1 MSRSMTSPAMPV
13 QAPGRVAGSPFRSR
27 VPGAAAALGLA
38 VVAGLGAATV
48 MPRGPATR
56 GEVVAAL
63 VAGLLLGVAG
73 GAVMRSRWS
82 VLALPAAFAVTVEL
96 ARLGV
101 TGPSVDL
108 PRLDSTVGVLA
119 LVLGRGV
126 AAVLQLLP
134 IAVGA
139 AYGAG
144 LARRSAGVTSR
155 RRAAVIAGRVTATV
169 LVVALVALGAVLVR
183 PPRTAPILGADGRAV
198 PGSVSE
204 LATVRLGGHDQ
215 RVLIRGRSTS
225 NPVVLYLS
233 GGPGQSDLGYTR
245 ALMPTMEDDV
255 VFAVWDQRGTGTSYA
270 ALDPEDTW
278 TLDRAV
284 TDTVELSEYLR
295 RRFGQRP
302 IVLVGNSWGTLL
314 GTLAVQRRP
323 DLYAAYVGAGQMVD
337 VAESDRIIYRDMLAL
352 AQRTGDR
359 ALAGR
364 LRDSGPPPYADVYG
378 YATQLELYD
387 RLAPYPRT
395 AWFES
400 HRPGGLDGNGVPEYG
415 PLDKVNKLKG
425 LFDMGAVMYPQI
437 QAVDL
442 RRDVPRL
449 QVPVYLV
456 EGRHE
461 LRARLDPARAW
472 FAMLDAPAKQW
483 VEFRGS
489 GHVPHFEEYARFREL
504 LLGTVLPA
512 AGATT
517 TG

>member
-1 MSRSMTSPAMPV
+1 MSGSMTSAASSV
-13 QAPGRVAGSPFRSR
+13 AVPGRTAETPHRSR
-27 VPGAAAALGLA
+27 LPGAVAAIGVAA
-38 VVAGLGAATV
+38 VTGVVAATV

-63 VAGLLLGVAG
+63 VTGFVLGLAG
-73 GAVMRSRWS
+73 GALMRSRWS
-82 VLALPAAFAVTVEL
+82 VLVLPAAFAVTVEL
-96 ARLGV
+96 TRLDV
-101 TGPSVDL
+101 VGPSVDL

-126 AAVLQLLP
+126 AAILQLLP

-139 AYGAG
+139 AYGAA
-144 LARRSAGVTSR
+144 LARRSDDMTPR
-155 RRAAVIAGRVTATV
+155 RRPIVVAGRLSAALV
-169 LVVALVALGAVLVR
+169 VVALVAAGVVLTR
-183 PPRTAPILGADGRAV
+183 PPRTAPILDADGRAV
-198 PGSVSE
+198 PGSVAE

-215 RVLIRGRSTS
+215 RVLIRGRSTA
-225 NPVVLYLS
+225 NPVVLYLA

-270 ALDPEDTW
+270 ALDPQETW

-284 TDTVELSEYLR
+284 ADTVELSEYLS
-295 RRFGQRP
+295 RRFRQRQ

-323 DLYAAYVGAGQMVD
+323 DLYAAYLGAGQMVD
-337 VAESDRIIYRDMLAL
+337 VAESDRIIYQDMLAL
-352 AQRTGDR
+352 AQRTGDH
-359 ALAGR
+359 ALAER
-364 LRDSGPPPYADVYG
+364 LRGSGPPPYPDVYG

-387 RLAPYPRT
+387 RLAPYRRT

-415 PLDKVNKLKG
+415 PLDKLNKLKA
-425 LFDMGAVMYPQI
+425 LFDMGAVMYPQL
-437 QAVDL
+437 QAVDF

-472 FAMLDAPAKQW
+472 FTTLKAPAKHW
-483 VEFRGS
+483 VEFPGS
-489 GHVPHFEEYARFREL
+489 GHVPQFEEYGRFREL
-504 LLGTVLPA
+504 LVGTVLPA
-512 AGATT
+512 ARAAG
-517 TG
+517 